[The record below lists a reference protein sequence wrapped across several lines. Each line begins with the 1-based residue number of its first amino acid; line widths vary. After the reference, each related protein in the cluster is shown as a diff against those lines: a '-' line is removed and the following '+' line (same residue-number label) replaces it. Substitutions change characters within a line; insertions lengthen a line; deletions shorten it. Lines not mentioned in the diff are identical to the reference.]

1 MIHKNAQNGHVL
13 ITMSVFVIYLIYYI
27 YKGLGTYESE
37 TYQIRLAAAIHL
49 RHLLGCCRNLCPYT
63 GTRWLDNFSIISF
76 RMLLAALITG
86 IWILFYNRHLFY
98 VHRRDFWLFI
108 GSGMIGMTALSVFYN
123 ISVTKGSLALSAV
136 LLAMSPVFVL
146 FLAAIF
152 FHEPITRH
160 KLTCVTLA
168 LIGCVLVSGVLESN
182 GLSWSITGIL
192 CGILASF
199 FYAVYGIIS
208 KKVTQKGYHFLT
220 ITFYGTLFSGMTML
234 PFSNIHSLSSMIVS
248 GQRTTFFILII
259 HALVSSVLP
268 YALYSLSMRYMEA
281 GKASILASSEPAAA
295 CYSERYS
302 MPKHQV
308 FFPSVDFV
316 LQLLL

>member
-37 TYQIRLAAAIHL
+37 TYQIRLVTAI
-49 RHLLGCCRNLCPYT
+49 
-63 GTRWLDNFSIISF
+63 FSPASAGVLPESLSVHWNTMGSTTFPIISF

-146 FLAAIF
+146 FS
-152 FHEPITRH
+152 
-160 KLTCVTLA
+160 
-168 LIGCVLVSGVLESN
+168 GCY
-182 GLSWSITGIL
+182 IL
-192 CGILASF
+192 
-199 FYAVYGIIS
+199 
-208 KKVTQKGYHFLT
+208 
-220 ITFYGTLFSGMTML
+220 
-234 PFSNIHSLSSMIVS
+234 P
-248 GQRTTFFILII
+248 
-259 HALVSSVLP
+259 
-268 YALYSLSMRYMEA
+268 
-281 GKASILASSEPAAA
+281 
-295 CYSERYS
+295 
-302 MPKHQV
+302 
-308 FFPSVDFV
+308 
-316 LQLLL
+316 

>member
-1 MIHKNAQNGHVL
+1 MNQKLTKYAWLLPFISGICWGAAG
-13 ITMSVFVIYLIYYI
+13 IFVRTLEHD
-27 YKGLGTYESE
+27 G
-37 TYQIRLAAAIHL
+37 
-49 RHLLGCCRNLCPYT
+49 
-63 GTRWLDNFSIISF
+63 LDNFSIISF

-152 FHEPITRH
+152 FHEPTTRH

-248 GQRTTFFILII
+248 GQRTTFFYPDYSCAGIIRPALCTIFFI
-259 HALVSSVLP
+259 HALYGGRQGIDS
-268 YALYSLSMRYMEA
+268 RFQR
-281 GKASILASSEPAAA
+281 A
-295 CYSERYS
+295 CRRHVIRSGTLCRNTRYS
-302 MPKHQV
+302 FHLWTLFYNYCCNIIK
-308 FFPSVDFV
+308 
-316 LQLLL
+316 L

>member
-1 MIHKNAQNGHVL
+1 MNQKLTKYAWLLPFFSGICWGAAG
-13 ITMSVFVIYLIYYI
+13 IFVRTLEHD
-27 YKGLGTYESE
+27 G
-37 TYQIRLAAAIHL
+37 
-49 RHLLGCCRNLCPYT
+49 
-63 GTRWLDNFSIISF
+63 LDNFSIISF

-136 LLAMSPVFVL
+136 LLA
-146 FLAAIF
+146 I
-152 FHEPITRH
+152 
-160 KLTCVTLA
+160 
-168 LIGCVLVSGVLESN
+168 VSGLCSVSGCYILPWTSN
-182 GLSWSITGIL
+182 QTQTDLCNTRTHWLCTGKRSTGKQWTFLSITGIL

-248 GQRTTFFILII
+248 GQRTTFLSWLFMRWYHPSCLMHYILYPCAIWRPAR
-259 HALVSSVLP
+259 HRFSLP
-268 YALYSLSMRYMEA
+268 ANL
-281 GKASILASSEPAAA
+281 PPP

>member
-1 MIHKNAQNGHVL
+1 MNQKLTKYAWLLPFISGICWGAAG
-13 ITMSVFVIYLIYYI
+13 IFVRTLEHD
-27 YKGLGTYESE
+27 G
-37 TYQIRLAAAIHL
+37 
-49 RHLLGCCRNLCPYT
+49 
-63 GTRWLDNFSIISF
+63 LDNFSIISF
-76 RMLLAALITG
+76 RMLLAALIIG

-98 VHRRDFWLFI
+98 VHRRNFWLFI

-146 FLAAIF
+146 FLAAVF
-152 FHEPITRH
+152 FHEPVTRH

-281 GKASILASSEPAAA
+281 GKASILASSEPAASMLFGA
-295 CYSERYS
+295 VLYAETPGILSICGLCFTITAVILLNYERN
-302 MPKHQV
+302 
-308 FFPSVDFV
+308 
-316 LQLLL
+316 

>member
-1 MIHKNAQNGHVL
+1 MNQKL
-13 ITMSVFVIYLIYYI
+13 
-27 YKGLGTYESE
+27 
-37 TYQIRLAAAIHL
+37 
-49 RHLLGCCRNLCPYT
+49 
-63 GTRWLDNFSIISF
+63 
-76 RMLLAALITG
+76 
-86 IWILFYNRHLFY
+86 
-98 VHRRDFWLFI
+98 
-108 GSGMIGMTALSVFYN
+108 
-123 ISVTKGSLALSAV
+123 TKYAW

-168 LIGCVLVSGVLESN
+168 LIGCVLVSGVLENN

-268 YALYSLSMRYMEA
+268 YALYGGRQGIDSRFQR
-281 GKASILASSEPAAA
+281 A
-295 CYSERYS
+295 CRRHVIRSGTLCRNTRYS
-302 MPKHQV
+302 FHLWTLFYNYCCNIIK
-308 FFPSVDFV
+308 
-316 LQLLL
+316 L

>member
-37 TYQIRLAAAIHL
+37 TYQIRLVTAIFSGICWGAAGIFVRTLEHD
-49 RHLLGCCRNLCPYT
+49 G
-63 GTRWLDNFSIISF
+63 LDNFSIISF

-98 VHRRDFWLFI
+98 VHQRDFWLFI

-152 FHEPITRH
+152 FHEP
-160 KLTCVTLA
+160 
-168 LIGCVLVSGVLESN
+168 
-182 GLSWSITGIL
+182 
-192 CGILASF
+192 
-199 FYAVYGIIS
+199 
-208 KKVTQKGYHFLT
+208 
-220 ITFYGTLFSGMTML
+220 
-234 PFSNIHSLSSMIVS
+234 
-248 GQRTTFFILII
+248 
-259 HALVSSVLP
+259 
-268 YALYSLSMRYMEA
+268 
-281 GKASILASSEPAAA
+281 
-295 CYSERYS
+295 
-302 MPKHQV
+302 
-308 FFPSVDFV
+308 
-316 LQLLL
+316 

>member
-1 MIHKNAQNGHVL
+1 MNQKLTKYAWLLPFFSGICWGAAG
-13 ITMSVFVIYLIYYI
+13 IFVRTLEHD
-27 YKGLGTYESE
+27 G
-37 TYQIRLAAAIHL
+37 
-49 RHLLGCCRNLCPYT
+49 
-63 GTRWLDNFSIISF
+63 LDNFSIISF

-234 PFSNIHSLSSMIVS
+234 L
-248 GQRTTFFILII
+248 
-259 HALVSSVLP
+259 
-268 YALYSLSMRYMEA
+268 
-281 GKASILASSEPAAA
+281 
-295 CYSERYS
+295 
-302 MPKHQV
+302 
-308 FFPSVDFV
+308 
-316 LQLLL
+316 

>member
-1 MIHKNAQNGHVL
+1 MKLMNQKLTKYTWLLPFISGICWGAAG
-13 ITMSVFVIYLIYYI
+13 IFVRTLEHD
-27 YKGLGTYESE
+27 G
-37 TYQIRLAAAIHL
+37 
-49 RHLLGCCRNLCPYT
+49 
-63 GTRWLDNFSIISF
+63 LDNFSIISF
-76 RMLLAALITG
+76 RMLIAALITG

-98 VHRRDFWLFI
+98 VHQRDFWLFI

-123 ISVTKGSLALSAV
+123 ISVTKGS
-136 LLAMSPVFVL
+136 PVFVL
-146 FLAAIF
+146 FLAAVF
-152 FHEPITRH
+152 FHEPVTRH
-160 KLTCVTLA
+160 KLICVTLA

-295 CYSERYS
+295 MLFGAVLYAETPSILSICGLCFTIGTVILLNYERN
-302 MPKHQV
+302 
-308 FFPSVDFV
+308 
-316 LQLLL
+316 